1 MQINADKRR
10 FKEQSG
16 QKFEKRKIMQ
26 RLKDRIALVTGGGS
40 GIGRATAIRLA
51 EEGAKVAV
59 NDINPATGQEA
70 VKTITDA
77 GGTAVFIQADVSKVP
92 ECERI
97 VAETVKAFGRLDIL
111 VNNAAVMVEKTVVDT
126 TEEDFDRITGVNLK
140 GVFFVAK
147 YAIMQMQKQGQ
158 GGNVVNMASVN
169 SFFAEGGIAAYCM
182 TKGGIAQFTRALAMD
197 HSGEGIRVNAIAPG
211 WIETPMNANFFA
223 QGPHVREQ
231 AGRLHAIGRTGQSVE
246 VANAVIFLVSDEASF
261 ITGSLM
267 TVDGGFSAGLAPA
280 LGIVI

>member
-1 MQINADKRR
+1 
-10 FKEQSG
+10 
-16 QKFEKRKIMQ
+16 MQ
-26 RLKDRIALVTGGGS
+26 RLKDRVALVTGGGS

-77 GGTAVFIQADVSKVP
+77 GGKAVFIQADVSKVA

-97 VAETVKAFGRLDIL
+97 VAETVKVFGRLDIL

-147 YAIMQMQKQGQ
+147 YAIMQMRKQGG

-211 WIETPMNANFFA
+211 WIETPMNENFFA

-261 ITGSLM
+261 VTGSLM

>member
-1 MQINADKRR
+1 
-10 FKEQSG
+10 
-16 QKFEKRKIMQ
+16 MQ
-26 RLKDRIALVTGGGS
+26 RLKDRVALVTGGGS
-40 GIGRATAIRLA
+40 GIGRASAIRLA

-77 GGTAVFIQADVSKVP
+77 GGTAVFIQADVSKVA

-147 YAIMQMQKQGQ
+147 YAIMQMQKQGG

-211 WIETPMNANFFA
+211 WIETPMNENFFA

-231 AGRLHAIGRTGQSVE
+231 AGRLHAIWRTGQSVE

-261 ITGSLM
+261 VTGSLM

>member
-1 MQINADKRR
+1 M
-10 FKEQSG
+10 E
-16 QKFEKRKIMQ
+16 
-26 RLKDRIALVTGGGS
+26 RLKNRVALVTGGGS

-51 EEGAKVAV
+51 EEGANVAV

-70 VKTITDA
+70 VQTIKDA
-77 GGTAVFIQADVSKVP
+77 GGTAIFIEADVARVS

-97 VAETVKAFGRLDIL
+97 IAETVKAFGRLDIL
-111 VNNAAVMVEKTVVDT
+111 VNNAAVMIEKTVVDT

-140 GVFFVAK
+140 GIFFVAK
-147 YAIMQMQKQGQ
+147 YAIIQMQKQG
-158 GGNVVNMASVN
+158 GGGSIVNMASVN

-211 WIETPMNANFFA
+211 WIETPMNEKFFA
-223 QGPHVREQ
+223 LGPHIREQ

>member
-1 MQINADKRR
+1 
-10 FKEQSG
+10 
-16 QKFEKRKIMQ
+16 MQ
-26 RLKDRIALVTGGGS
+26 RLKDRVALVTGGGS

-77 GGTAVFIQADVSKVP
+77 GGKAVFIQADVSKVA

-97 VAETVKAFGRLDIL
+97 VAETVKVFGRLDIL

-246 VANAVIFLVSDEASF
+246 VANMVIFLVSDEASF
-261 ITGSLM
+261 VTGSLM

>member
-1 MQINADKRR
+1 
-10 FKEQSG
+10 
-16 QKFEKRKIMQ
+16 MQ
-26 RLKDRIALVTGGGS
+26 RLKDRVALVTGGGS

-77 GGTAVFIQADVSKVP
+77 GGKAVFIQADVSKVA

-97 VAETVKAFGRLDIL
+97 VAETVKVFGRLDIL

-147 YAIMQMQKQGQ
+147 YAIMQMRKQGG

-211 WIETPMNANFFA
+211 WIETPMNENFFA